1 MSSQLLCA
9 DCTAGY
15 PLCTYDE
22 TLPHSLASRSSGST
36 RLYMIQRVINNSSTA
51 VIFTGEFRSFDSTQP
66 IHEFLPWSQQ
76 PAILAYIGTSS
87 KCKNDTCL
95 RSRNPPREGAPWGTI
110 SDNTVRQTA
119 ERLCLTA
126 LWYQEFD
133 ETSYKRYVGGCGPH
147 ALNDPLHA
155 LSKHPQFLKLP
166 AAFSMIVA
174 YETIRGSFFSTI
186 VRLRTDIV
194 WLKPLPLLSST
205 IALGDAYVAGDHMA
219 ILPRS
224 KAEAYFGVAKV
235 ACNVTAKKIG
245 DLVNA
250 TDLPGDIY
258 TLNRSSFGP
267 ACFRVT
273 IQEAF
278 LHCVRT
284 YCPVCFCAHA
294 IRAHQNI
301 DCRLC
306 QPSSAGGVLCV
317 PPRRRRRRMSIPSEF
332 AHAMRWLA

>member
-1 MSSQLLCA
+1 MFTLVMSAQLLCA
-9 DCTAGY
+9 DCTAGC
-15 PLCTYDE
+15 PSTYIE

-36 RLYMIQRVINNSSTA
+36 RLYMIQRVINNSPTA

-76 PAILAYIGTSS
+76 PAILAHIGTSS

-95 RSRNPPREGAPWGTI
+95 RSRNPPREGAPWDAI
-110 SDNTVRQTA
+110 SDNAVREATA
-119 ERLCLTA
+119 HLCVTA

-133 ETSYKRYVGGCGPH
+133 ETSYKHYSGGCGPH
-147 ALNDPLHA
+147 APNDELHQ
-155 LSKHPQFLKLP
+155 LSMHPQYIKLQ

-205 IALGDAYVAGDHMA
+205 IGLGDAYVAKDHIA

-224 KAEAYFGVAKV
+224 KAGAYFGVARV
-235 ACNVTAKKIG
+235 ACDVTAKTIG

-250 TDLPGDIY
+250 TNLPDDIY

-267 ACFRVT
+267 ACFRVKT
-273 IQEAF
+273 QEGY

-284 YCPVCFCAHA
+284 HCPRCFCAHD
-294 IRAHQNI
+294 IRSHQNV

-306 QPSSAGGVLCV
+306 QPSFDRPGCK
-317 PPRRRRRRMSIPSEF
+317 
-332 AHAMRWLA
+332 MRTIS